1 MTGAS
6 FAAPGGRCHHKGR
19 HERGGFPELF
29 AMMGRGRGFGP
40 GPGGPGGFGGPGGG
54 FGGPGDFRGGP
65 GGHRGPRGGRR
76 ARRGDIRSAILLLL
90 SEEPRNGYG
99 LMQEIEERSG
109 GVWRPS
115 PGSVYPALS
124 QLEDEGLVRATET
137 DGRKSFTLTDEGTA
151 HVETNR
157 ERMGT
162 PWETVGEGA
171 HDELHELRH
180 AAQALAVAAMQVAQT
195 GSKAQLAEAKAIL
208 EEGRRSLYR
217 LLAGDS
223 PQDTQDTDQ
232 QDAEQ

>member
-6 FAAPGGRCHHKGR
+6 FAAPTGRCHHKGR
-19 HERGGFPELF
+19 HERGGFPELL

-40 GPGGPGGFGGPGGG
+40 GPGGPGGFGGPG
-54 FGGPGDFRGGP
+54 DFRGGGGP

-90 SEEPRNGYG
+90 AEEPRNGYG

-124 QLEDEGLVRATET
+124 QLEDEGLVHATET

-195 GSKAQLAEAKAIL
+195 GSKAQLGEAKAIL
-208 EEGRRSLYR
+208 EDARRSLYR
-217 LLAGDS
+217 LLAGDT
-223 PQDTQDTDQ
+223 PEQDP
-232 QDAEQ
+232 EQ